1 MNPSGRPVAGL
12 VLASLLFGGA
22 VTGTKYALRGFDA
35 ITLLLVEL
43 CCATAVLWILLLRRP
58 GSGDH
63 SGLSGGLGGRIPR
76 SWRLALLLGLLEPGL
91 AYLAET
97 VGLTRTAASSGS
109 LIAGLESAFVV
120 LLAIVVLRERPRGW
134 TVLATALA
142 FGGLVVL
149 EGGSPLRGS
158 GLGDLLVAAGVLS
171 AAGYTV
177 MIKRFVP
184 EGDALALTAVQFAGA
199 TALTFVYA
207 AGRWAAGGGGLP
219 AHVPVRYWLAAALV
233 GIFGYGLS
241 FVLFNGLIG
250 QIEAGAASVVLN
262 LIPVFG
268 VVSAVAL
275 LGERL
280 DVRTASGAALIA
292 AAVLLFL
299 LAERRSLE
307 DVVIKGNV
315 IVLPVPRTQETGRSS
330 GGERPVSLAGSGRRL
345 VGQPAGTASGSDRPA
360 ASG

>member
-1 MNPSGRPVAGL
+1 VVGL
-12 VLASLLFGGA
+12 ILASVLFGGA
-22 VTGTKYALRGFDA
+22 LTGTKYALRGFDA
-35 ITLLLVEL
+35 VTLLLVEL
-43 CCATAVLWILLLRRP
+43 CCATAVLWLLLLRR
-58 GSGDH
+58 GGRRKGH
-63 SGLSGGLGGRIPR
+63 SGRIPR

-91 AYLAET
+91 AYLPET
-97 VGLTRTAASSGS
+97 VGLTRTTASSGS
-109 LIAGLESAFVV
+109 LISGLESAFVV
-120 LLAIVVLRERPRGW
+120 LLALLVLRERPRGW
-134 TVLATALA
+134 TVLATGLA

-149 EGGSPLRGS
+149 EGGSPFRGS

-199 TALTFVYA
+199 TALTLAYA
-207 AGRWAAGGGGLP
+207 GARWGAGGGGLP
-219 AHVPVRYWLAAALV
+219 THVPVRYWLAAALV

-250 QIEAGAASVVLN
+250 EIAAGPASVILN

-268 VVSAVAL
+268 LLSAVLL

-280 DVRTASGAALIA
+280 DTRTACGAGLIA

-299 LAERRSLE
+299 LAERRAERL
-307 DVVIKGNV
+307 DLPATPAIV
-315 IVLPVPRTQETGRSS
+315 VLPPLPDPRQEGAATNEEPAAPP
-330 GGERPVSLAGSGRRL
+330 GGGRPVPLAGRAVS
-345 VGQPAGTASGSDRPA
+345 
-360 ASG
+360 